1 MQKIR
6 GKLDRFW
13 QELKRRKVFGVFTTY
28 AATAYII
35 IEVTNNLAAPLNL
48 SAWVAKLVIIV
59 LAAGL
64 PIVIILSWIF
74 DFTPQGIKK
83 TESFE
88 ESTNKEIIIKPARK
102 RLRASYV
109 LNAILIITVIVLAYP
124 RIFKQDRLE
133 RLRSSGERISV
144 AVMPFQN
151 MTNDTLWN
159 IWQDGIQTNLI
170 TSLSN
175 NPEEL
180 QVRQTETISTIL
192 KSKGLTNYAS
202 ITPSVAGSISQK
214 LEANVYITGSINQS
228 GSKIRLN
235 AQLIDSKTKESFK
248 SFQIDGTEKDILSL
262 IDSLSMMVKNILL
275 ITRLENGV
283 TPDYKKYTTTN
294 SPEAYRYLIY
304 GNKAYSVEDYATAR
318 RYYLQA
324 LAIDTNFFSAAYMLS
339 FANMNPGLNEEAKK
353 WCLRIYK
360 KRDQLSLQDK
370 IRANLLYAFC
380 FESTNEQIKYLK
392 QLIEFDDQ
400 SPEAHF
406 NLSLIYFGMHQYDKA
421 ITEEEK
427 TLEIYKK
434 WRSKPAWF
442 HNYTILGMAYHTTGQ
457 YKKAKKLYKK
467 AEQDFPDNWAVLKN
481 QAILSLDE
489 GDTVAA
495 NRYIQKF
502 ITVCKESSET
512 EAQITASICDVYAS
526 AGLVNGNSGFI
537 DKAEACYYKL
547 LSLEPE
553 NPDNLFFVAYWL
565 IVIDRNINKAL
576 ELVDRALKVHPDNY
590 DYLFCKGWG
599 LFKQGKYKEAADIL
613 QRSWDLRLK
622 NAFYDYYSFHILEEA
637 KKAAAGQK

>member
-1 MQKIR
+1 MQKTR

-35 IEVTNNLAAPLNL
+35 IEVTNNLAGPLNL
-48 SAWVAKLVIIV
+48 SAWIAKLVIIV

-74 DFTPQGIKK
+74 DFTSQGIKK

-88 ESTNKEIIIKPARK
+88 ESNNKEIIIKPAKK

-124 RIFKQDRLE
+124 KIFKQDTLE
-133 RLRSSGERISV
+133 RLRSSSERISV

-159 IWQDGIQTNLI
+159 VWQDGIQNELINKLTNSEELKVRQSES
-170 TSLSN
+170 TSL
-175 NPEEL
+175 L
-180 QVRQTETISTIL
+180 L
-192 KSKGLTNYAS
+192 KSKSLINYAS
-202 ITPSVAGSISQK
+202 ITPSVASSISKKLDANIFIIGSIKQ
-214 LEANVYITGSINQS
+214 AGAT
-228 GSKIRLN
+228 IRLN
-235 AQLIDSKTKESFK
+235 AQLIDSKTKEAFK
-248 SFQIDGTEKDILSL
+248 SYQIDGTEKNILSI
-262 IDSLSMMVKNILL
+262 IDSLSMMVKNILI

-283 TPDYKKYTTTN
+283 TPDYKRYNTTN
-294 SPEAYRYLIY
+294 SPEAYRYFIY
-304 GNKAYSVEDYATAR
+304 GNKAFNVEDYPTAR

-324 LAIDTNFFSAAYMLS
+324 LALDTNFFSAAYKLS
-339 FANMNPGLNEEAKK
+339 FANMNPGLNDEAKK
-353 WCLRIYK
+353 WCLRIYR

-380 FESTNEQIKYLK
+380 FESKNEQIKYLK

-406 NLSLIYFGMHQYDKA
+406 NLSLIYFITGQYDKT

-442 HNYTILGMAYHTTGQ
+442 HNYTILGMAYHQTGQ
-457 YKKAKKLYKK
+457 HKKAKKLYKK

-481 QAILSLDE
+481 QVILSLDE

-502 ITVCKESSET
+502 KTVCKGIPFSE
-512 EAQITASICDVYAS
+512 AHITADICDVYAS
-526 AGLVNGNSGFI
+526 AGIADSNSGYI
-537 DKAEACYYKL
+537 DKSEEYCYKL

-553 NPDNLFFVAYWL
+553 NPDNLFGVAYWL

-576 ELVDRALKVHPDNY
+576 ELMDRALKVHPDNY
-590 DYLFCKGWG
+590 DFLLYKGWG
-599 LFKQGKYKEAADIL
+599 LYKQGKYKEAVDIL

-622 NAFYDYYSFHILEEA
+622 NAFYDDFTFRLLDEA
-637 KKAAAGQK
+637 KKATAGQK